1 MERNIVSDPLLG
13 CFLENR
19 LVTCVGQTARNLIVE
34 AASLIK
40 VSAPLDR
47 KFVLN
52 PGAVCLMSAG
62 LNRRLILAEIF
73 LFLFWN

>member
-1 MERNIVSDPLLG
+1 MCSNMRRIFYIITHFCFTGKSGGMEKNIVSDPLLG

-40 VSAPLDR
+40 VSAR
-47 KFVLN
+47 
-52 PGAVCLMSAG
+52 
-62 LNRRLILAEIF
+62 
-73 LFLFWN
+73 